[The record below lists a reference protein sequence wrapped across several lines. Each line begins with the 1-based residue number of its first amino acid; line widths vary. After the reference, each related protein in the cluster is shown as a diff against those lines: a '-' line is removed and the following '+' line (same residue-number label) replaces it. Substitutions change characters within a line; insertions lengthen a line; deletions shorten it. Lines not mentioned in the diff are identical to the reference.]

1 MKRLK
6 VLYIKKGKELVE
18 IRENKIMRAVG
29 ELGNKYKERGGKEM
43 FFKTQT
49 IIRQGEKILELEE
62 ILFNTNKQN
71 IDLMCA
77 FDEAQEEFLM
87 ILDSIEEL
95 VANTSD
101 FEKYKVLKYIKNQK
115 EILEKD
121 IIISKQNEPVIIGI
135 NN

>member
-1 MKRLK
+1 MFSKA
-6 VLYIKKGKELVE
+6 
-18 IRENKIMRAVG
+18 KIIA
-29 ELGNKYKERGGKEM
+29 
-43 FFKTQT
+43 
-49 IIRQGEKILELEE
+49 RQGEKIFELEE
-62 ILFNTNKQN
+62 LLENANKQN
-71 IDLMCA
+71 IKLMCA

-101 FEKYKVLKYIKNQK
+101 FERYKVLKYIKNQK

-121 IIISKQNEPVIIGI
+121 IIISKQNEPVIINI